1 MLDKKLLDRMYDNW
15 LVDINVIEV
24 KNSLESLENYLNT
37 NSIVRKGKIIAKE
50 ISVEDILK
58 VIKSLQAFSNEIKSS
73 VSKLDDSI
81 DEAISY
87 LDDVNSEID
96 DEEDDYEGI

>member
-1 MLDKKLLDRMYDNW
+1 MLDKKLLDKMYDNW

-24 KNSLESLENYLNT
+24 KNSLENLENYLNT

-50 ISVEDILK
+50 ISVDDILK
-58 VIKSLQAFSNEIKSS
+58 VIESLQAFSNEIKTS

-81 DEAISY
+81 DEAIRY

-96 DEEDDYEGI
+96 EEDDYQGI

>member
-1 MLDKKLLDRMYDNW
+1 MLDKKLLDTMYDNW

-58 VIKSLQAFSNEIKSS
+58 VIKSLEAFSNEIKSS

>member
-24 KNSLESLENYLNT
+24 KNSLENLENYLNT

-96 DEEDDYEGI
+96 EEDDYEGI

>member
-24 KNSLESLENYLNT
+24 KNSLENLENYLNT

-50 ISVEDILK
+50 ISVDDILK
-58 VIKSLQAFSNEIKSS
+58 VIESLQAFSNELKTS

-81 DEAISY
+81 DEAIRY

-96 DEEDDYEGI
+96 EEDDYEGL

>member
-1 MLDKKLLDRMYDNW
+1 MLDKKLLDTMYDNW

-58 VIKSLQAFSNEIKSS
+58 VIKSLQAFSNEIKTS

-81 DEAISY
+81 DEAIRY

-96 DEEDDYEGI
+96 EEDDYEGL

>member
-1 MLDKKLLDRMYDNW
+1 MLDKKLLDTMYDNW

-50 ISVEDILK
+50 ISVDDILK
-58 VIKSLQAFSNEIKSS
+58 VIKSLEAFSNEIKTS

-81 DEAISY
+81 DEAIRY

-96 DEEDDYEGI
+96 EEDDYEGI

>member
-1 MLDKKLLDRMYDNW
+1 MLDKNLLDTMYDNW
-15 LVDINVIEV
+15 LLDINVIEV
-24 KNSLESLENYLNT
+24 KNSLENLENYLNT

-50 ISVEDILK
+50 ISVDDILK
-58 VIKSLQAFSNEIKSS
+58 VIESLQAFSNEIKTS

-81 DEAISY
+81 DEAIRY

-96 DEEDDYEGI
+96 EEDDYEGI

>member
-50 ISVEDILK
+50 ISVDDILK
-58 VIKSLQAFSNEIKSS
+58 VIESLQAFSNEIKTS

>member
-1 MLDKKLLDRMYDNW
+1 MLDKKLLDKMYDNW

-24 KNSLESLENYLNT
+24 KNSLENLENYLNT

-50 ISVEDILK
+50 ISVDDILK
-58 VIKSLQAFSNEIKSS
+58 VIKSLEAFSNEIKSS

-81 DEAISY
+81 DEAIRY

-96 DEEDDYEGI
+96 EEDDYEGI

>member
-24 KNSLESLENYLNT
+24 KNSLENLENYLNT

-50 ISVEDILK
+50 ISVDDILK
-58 VIKSLQAFSNEIKSS
+58 VIKSLQAFSNEIKTS

-81 DEAISY
+81 DEAIRY

-96 DEEDDYEGI
+96 EEDDYQGI

>member
-1 MLDKKLLDRMYDNW
+1 MLDKKLLDRMYDNR

-50 ISVEDILK
+50 ISVDDILK
-58 VIKSLQAFSNEIKSS
+58 VIESLQAFSNEIKTS

>member
-1 MLDKKLLDRMYDNW
+1 MLDKKLLDTMYDNW

-50 ISVEDILK
+50 ISVDDILK
-58 VIKSLQAFSNEIKSS
+58 VIKSLQAFSNEIKTS

-81 DEAISY
+81 DEAIRY

-96 DEEDDYEGI
+96 EEDDYEGL

>member
-50 ISVEDILK
+50 ISVDDILK
-58 VIKSLQAFSNEIKSS
+58 VIKSLQAFSNEIKTS

-81 DEAISY
+81 DEAIRY

-96 DEEDDYEGI
+96 EEDDYEGI

>member
-1 MLDKKLLDRMYDNW
+1 MLDKKLLDKMYDNW

-24 KNSLESLENYLNT
+24 KNSLENLENYLNT

-50 ISVEDILK
+50 ISVDDILK
-58 VIKSLQAFSNEIKSS
+58 VIKSLEAFSNEIKTS

-81 DEAISY
+81 DEAIRY

-96 DEEDDYEGI
+96 EEDDYQGI

>member
-24 KNSLESLENYLNT
+24 KNSLENLENYLNT

-58 VIKSLQAFSNEIKSS
+58 VIKSLQAFSNEIKTS

-81 DEAISY
+81 DEAIRY

-96 DEEDDYEGI
+96 EEDDYEGL

>member
-1 MLDKKLLDRMYDNW
+1 MLDKTLLDKMYDNW

-24 KNSLESLENYLNT
+24 KNSLENLENYLKT

-50 ISVEDILK
+50 ISVDDILK
-58 VIKSLQAFSNEIKSS
+58 VIESLQAFSNEIKTS

-81 DEAISY
+81 DEAIRY

-96 DEEDDYEGI
+96 EEDDYEGI

>member
-24 KNSLESLENYLNT
+24 KNSLENLENYLNT

-50 ISVEDILK
+50 ISVDDILK
-58 VIKSLQAFSNEIKSS
+58 VIKSLQAFSNEIKTS

-81 DEAISY
+81 DEAIRY

-96 DEEDDYEGI
+96 EEDDYEGI

>member
-1 MLDKKLLDRMYDNW
+1 MLDKKLLDKMYDNW

-50 ISVEDILK
+50 ISVDDILK
-58 VIKSLQAFSNEIKSS
+58 VIKSLEAFSNEIKTS

-81 DEAISY
+81 DEAIRY

-96 DEEDDYEGI
+96 EEDDYQGI

>member
-24 KNSLESLENYLNT
+24 KNSLENLENYLNT

-50 ISVEDILK
+50 ISVDDILK
-58 VIKSLQAFSNEIKSS
+58 VIESLQAFSNEIKTS

-81 DEAISY
+81 DEAIRY

-96 DEEDDYEGI
+96 EEEDDYEGI

>member
-15 LVDINVIEV
+15 LVDINIIEV

-50 ISVEDILK
+50 ISVDDILK
-58 VIKSLQAFSNEIKSS
+58 VIKSLEAFSNEIKTS

-81 DEAISY
+81 DEAIRY

-96 DEEDDYEGI
+96 EEDDYEGL

>member
-1 MLDKKLLDRMYDNW
+1 MLDKKLLDTMYDNW

-50 ISVEDILK
+50 ISVDDILK
-58 VIKSLQAFSNEIKSS
+58 VIKSLQAFSNEIKTS

-81 DEAISY
+81 DEAIRY

-96 DEEDDYEGI
+96 EEDDYEGI

>member
-1 MLDKKLLDRMYDNW
+1 MLDKKLLDTMYDNW

-24 KNSLESLENYLNT
+24 KNSLENLENYLNT

-50 ISVEDILK
+50 ISVDDILK
-58 VIKSLQAFSNEIKSS
+58 VIKSLEAFSNEIKSS

-81 DEAISY
+81 DEAIRY

-96 DEEDDYEGI
+96 EEDDYEGI

>member
-50 ISVEDILK
+50 ISVDDILK
-58 VIKSLQAFSNEIKSS
+58 VIESLQAFSNEIKTS

-81 DEAISY
+81 DEAIRY

-96 DEEDDYEGI
+96 EEDDYEGL

>member
-1 MLDKKLLDRMYDNW
+1 MYDNW

-50 ISVEDILK
+50 ISVDDILK
-58 VIKSLQAFSNEIKSS
+58 VIKSLQAFSNEIKTS

-81 DEAISY
+81 DEAIRY

-96 DEEDDYEGI
+96 EEDDYEGI

>member
-24 KNSLESLENYLNT
+24 KNSLENLENYLNT

-50 ISVEDILK
+50 ISVDDILK
-58 VIKSLQAFSNEIKSS
+58 VIESLQAFSNEIKTS

-81 DEAISY
+81 NEAIRY

-96 DEEDDYEGI
+96 EEDDYEGL

>member
-24 KNSLESLENYLNT
+24 KNSLENLENYLNT

-50 ISVEDILK
+50 ISVDDILK
-58 VIKSLQAFSNEIKSS
+58 VIESLQAFSNEIKSS

-81 DEAISY
+81 DEAIRY

-96 DEEDDYEGI
+96 EEDDYEGL

>member
-50 ISVEDILK
+50 ISVDDILK
-58 VIKSLQAFSNEIKSS
+58 VIESLQAFSNELKTS

-81 DEAISY
+81 DEAIRY

-96 DEEDDYEGI
+96 EEDDYEGL

>member
-1 MLDKKLLDRMYDNW
+1 MLDKKLLDTMYDNW

-50 ISVEDILK
+50 ISLDDILK
-58 VIKSLQAFSNEIKSS
+58 VIESLQAFSNEINIF

-81 DEAISY
+81 DEAIRY
-87 LDDVNSEID
+87 LDNVNSEI

>member
-1 MLDKKLLDRMYDNW
+1 MLDKKLLDTMYDNW

-50 ISVEDILK
+50 ISVDDILK
-58 VIKSLQAFSNEIKSS
+58 IIESLQAFSNEIKTS

-81 DEAISY
+81 DEAIRY

-96 DEEDDYEGI
+96 EEDDYEGL

>member
-1 MLDKKLLDRMYDNW
+1 MLDKKLLDTMYDNW

-24 KNSLESLENYLNT
+24 KNSLENLENYLNT

-50 ISVEDILK
+50 ISVDDILK
-58 VIKSLQAFSNEIKSS
+58 VIESLEAFSNEIKTS

-81 DEAISY
+81 DKAISY

-96 DEEDDYEGI
+96 EEDDYEGL

>member
-24 KNSLESLENYLNT
+24 KNSLENLENYLNT

-50 ISVEDILK
+50 ISVDDILK
-58 VIKSLQAFSNEIKSS
+58 VIKSLEAFSNEIKTS

-81 DEAISY
+81 DEAIRY

-96 DEEDDYEGI
+96 EEDNYEGI